1 MTFLLFDFR
10 PAVSCETP
18 PIPPS
23 STYLQPTSSTGLKE
37 YQSAKYSCKNQYNLE
52 GVSQPSKGKIMEN
65 GASYN
70 LQCNKG
76 GVFAAMAESD
86 WPKCI
91 PESSKKRK
99 KRFIVYPGMY
109 VHDSSV
115 SIFTEIALFVS
126 SILSI
131 AKINVF

>member
-1 MTFLLFDFR
+1 MDQLEVVNDFFLLFDFR

-18 PIPPS
+18 PTPPS
-23 STYLQPTSSTGLKE
+23 STNLQPTSSTGLKE

-76 GVFAAMAESD
+76 GVFEAMAESD

-109 VHDSSV
+109 MTVKSV
-115 SIFTEIALFVS
+115 WS
-126 SILSI
+126 
-131 AKINVF
+131 